1 MEHPGNRAQKRVM
14 ETPLVTHVQ
23 ALRIDPRA
31 PEKPWKTLRC
41 SWRTMLRMEDRHAY
55 TLTDAA
61 RILGTS
67 EGALRQR
74 IRRGTLET
82 FKENG
87 RVYVYLPHTDNVQ
100 EDVHTPESHALRSAD
115 DELRARVELLEQ
127 ELERA
132 HELLRSAEERDRET
146 RRLLAAALERIP
158 PQLEA
163 PSETRES
170 PETATEDRGVEPHPE
185 RVEERVSWWRRM
197 FGG

>member
-1 MEHPGNRAQKRVM
+1 
-14 ETPLVTHVQ
+14 
-23 ALRIDPRA
+23 
-31 PEKPWKTLRC
+31 
-41 SWRTMLRMEDRHAY
+41 MEDRHTY

-87 RVYVYLPHTDNVQ
+87 RVYVYLPHTDNIQ
-100 EDVHTPESHALRSAD
+100 GDVHIPESRVLRSAD

-132 HELLRSAEERDRET
+132 HELLQSAEERDRET

-163 PSETRES
+163 PPEPRES
-170 PETATEDRGVEPHPE
+170 PETATEEEAEQQPRGVQEGAQRP
-185 RVEERVSWWRRM
+185 WWRRV

>member
-1 MEHPGNRAQKRVM
+1 
-14 ETPLVTHVQ
+14 
-23 ALRIDPRA
+23 
-31 PEKPWKTLRC
+31 
-41 SWRTMLRMEDRHAY
+41 MEDRHAY

-100 EDVHTPESHALRSAD
+100 DDVHIPESHALRSAD

-132 HELLRSAEERDRET
+132 HELLQSAEERDRET

-163 PSETRES
+163 PSEPREP
-170 PETATEDRGVEPHPE
+170 PETATAEEAEQQPRGVQEGAQRP
-185 RVEERVSWWRRM
+185 WWRRV

>member
-1 MEHPGNRAQKRVM
+1 
-14 ETPLVTHVQ
+14 
-23 ALRIDPRA
+23 
-31 PEKPWKTLRC
+31 
-41 SWRTMLRMEDRHAY
+41 MEDRHAY

-87 RVYVYLPHTDNVQ
+87 RVYVYLPHTDNIQ
-100 EDVHTPESHALRSAD
+100 GDVHIPESRVLRSAD

-132 HELLRSAEERDRET
+132 HELLQSAEERDRET

-163 PSETRES
+163 PPEPRES
-170 PETATEDRGVEPHPE
+170 PETATEEEAEQQPRGVQEGAQRP
-185 RVEERVSWWRRM
+185 WWRRV